1 MFCEIVVYHRKRI
14 DGRRLAELLLKAD
27 SGSPLAVEEA
37 YGLSSVYGGQ
47 DPYGSLSAHRV
58 GHHCFAILQKTN
70 RNQSTFHVEAEPN
83 ISVKTL
89 LESVED
95 YSRSLRDDLQAV
107 DCPRSYRVSRLVIR
121 PFENDFEESGF
132 EGTLFTRAQ
141 AFKDTN
147 FLHEA
152 SSKLATFFTTFGLV
166 RLGLTKDT
174 VKAAELSLGI
184 AVLFALIELAVVYL
198 RGHGRIKWQRR

>member
-1 MFCEIVVYHRKRI
+1 MFCEILVYHRKRI
-14 DGRRLAELLLKAD
+14 DGHRLAELLQKAD
-27 SGSPLAVEEA
+27 SGSPLAVQES
-37 YGLSSVYGGQ
+37 YNLSSVYAGQ
-47 DPYGSLSAHRV
+47 DPYDSLSAHRV

-95 YSRSLRDDLQAV
+95 YSRSLQDDLRGP
-107 DCPRSYRVSRLVIR
+107 DCPRPYRLSRLVIR
-121 PFENDFEESGF
+121 PFEDNFEESGF
-132 EGTLFTRAQ
+132 EGTLFTTAQ

-152 SSKLATFFTTFGLV
+152 ASKLATFFTTFTLV

-174 VKAAELSLGI
+174 IKAAELSLGI
-184 AVLFALIELAVVYL
+184 AVLFVLVELAVVYL